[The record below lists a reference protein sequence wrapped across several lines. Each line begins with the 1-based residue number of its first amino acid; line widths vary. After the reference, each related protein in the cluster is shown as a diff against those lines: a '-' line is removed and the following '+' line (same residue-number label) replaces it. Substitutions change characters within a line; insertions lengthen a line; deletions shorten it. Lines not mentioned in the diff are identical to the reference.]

1 MREIIAVCRSEKRA
15 RDHVARVLDRY
26 FWRIGDRTW
35 RGKATN
41 ACLDRVAKELRKR
54 ATRNTAVV
62 LHEIRS
68 AAESRKPIIR
78 IGARHAFSPEGVVPV
93 AMHPAQHRAGAA
105 RSQAERSSAAA
116 VAIAALFHDLGKAF
130 ALFQGKLRRALLG
143 EKGEGDALRHELI
156 SAAVWDQL
164 SGALPDAGLIVALK
178 ALTPAQIDAACGAV
192 QPALRALFQRA
203 QDGVQF
209 TLPFAFLRQEGTLAS
224 TIGLLI
230 LTHHRLPSSEH
241 DHVTLTIHRHI
252 RTESALAPGDLAVA
266 DGEPFW
272 HALWWRG
279 ALARE
284 AAKLCTEA
292 PIASADMGLRAALMF
307 ADHYGS
313 AKKQPLNSIAPH
325 LANTITLGAAC
336 HPADSLSRHV
346 QRVYRYTRFSHE
358 MIFALRERYPALDE
372 AALPPAVALPEV
384 SDVARFAWQAEA
396 ARAARR
402 QCAER
407 EGGFFAAILAGTGS
421 GKTRA
426 APTILA
432 NAALGDAR
440 PERQYFRMSLALGL
454 RVLATQ
460 SAQDYVD
467 DLGFAARDI
476 AVMIGDPPLNFEAQE
491 APVTDGSESLIT
503 LPEWLRVES
512 PETRIPP
519 EGDAAEAQWL
529 AGLSM
534 DTDRGLPAFLSMVL
548 EARSAPAVAAKRFL
562 QAPVMVG
569 TVDHLMG
576 VAAPINARFLLQ
588 SLRVM
593 TSDLILDEIDQ
604 YDGED
609 LAAIARLVYQAGA
622 AGRRVMAMSATLTPD
637 IAQALYLAYRTGW
650 ADHARATGC
659 SAHVNLLMAGD
670 APQSIC
676 TNAGDEDIDILL
688 ARCRAALLAGIA
700 QAPALRRG
708 AILPPCESWDELV
721 AQISLGAT
729 QLHQETA
736 VRLNDLR
743 VSVGLVRM
751 TRIAHATALAAQ
763 LPSGDRGGV
772 LRLLICL
779 HSQMPRLHRAY
790 IETRLKRALTRKA
803 QAPGF
808 DPEANLR
815 ALCVEFGVFE
825 RARHIGA
832 RDVEIVLVT
841 TPVIETGNDVDFDWA
856 ILDPISTR
864 AIIQS
869 AGRVRRHRP
878 ATGHG
883 ANVLILGRSPIAM
896 KHGKLTQPGVE
907 TPCDPETGV
916 TVTEA
921 LLGFEGRE
929 FRTLAGAVDFGTL
942 TAAPLLSE
950 DDPFPLRDAEAE
962 MRQKMISTAD
972 TAPLGRY
979 VSTPT
984 VRWNLQMTQ
993 TRKFRR
999 SETAEIEYVLLAD
1012 PAATARWFV
1021 NLTPSIRGGRLVEA
1035 KRLEHAHLETA
1046 CLFTDLTALGW
1057 AALTGGDREMTDDD
1071 RKALLRCAIPRFTTD
1086 GEPQHT
1092 FAELTGFTRGAEKDL
1107 FAPFGKVI

>member
-1 MREIIAVCRSEKRA
+1 MREVIAVCRSEKRA

-62 LHEIRS
+62 VHEIRR

-93 AMHPAQHRAGAA
+93 ATHPAEHRAGAA
-105 RSQAERSSAAA
+105 RSQAERSS
-116 VAIAALFHDLGKAF
+116 VATLAISALFHDLGKAF
-130 ALFQGKLRRALLG
+130 TLFQGKLRRALQG
-143 EKGEGDALRHELI
+143 ARGEGDALRHELI
-156 SAAVWDQL
+156 SAAVWDHL
-164 SGALPDAGLIVALK
+164 FGGLPDTALIAALK
-178 ALTPAQIDAACGAV
+178 TLTPAQIDSACVAV
-192 QPALRALFQRA
+192 RPALMVLFRQA
-203 QDGVQF
+203 HSPHP
-209 TLPFAFLRQEGTLAS
+209 LPFAFLGQEGALAY

-230 LTHHRLPSSEH
+230 LTHHKLPTADSN
-241 DHVTLTIHRHI
+241 HVTLLSDRHI
-252 RTESALAPGDLAVA
+252 RAESALSPEDLCVA
-266 DGEPFW
+266 RGEPFW
-272 HALWWRG
+272 HAPWWLG

-284 AAKLCTEA
+284 AAKMTPEA
-292 PIASADMGLRAALMF
+292 PIASADIGLRAALMF

-313 AKKQPLNSIAPH
+313 AKKQPTDEIADH
-325 LANTITLGAAC
+325 LANTIPVEGKPR
-336 HPADSLSRHV
+336 PADSLLRHV
-346 QRVYRYTRFSHE
+346 QRVYRYCRFSHE
-358 MIFALRERYPALDE
+358 MLFALRARYPALDE

-384 SDVARFAWQAEA
+384 SKVARFAWQAEV

-402 QCAER
+402 ICAER

-440 PERQYFRMSLALGL
+440 AERRYVRMTLALGL

-460 SAQDYVD
+460 SAQDYVE
-467 DLGFAARDI
+467 DLGFSARDI
-476 AVMIGDPPLNFEAQE
+476 AVMIGDPPLEF
-491 APVTDGSESLIT
+491 APKEEPVVDGSESLIT

-512 PETRIPP
+512 PETRIPR

-529 AGLSM
+529 AGLSF
-534 DTDRGLPAFLSMVL
+534 DTDRGLPAFLSMIL
-548 EARSAPAVAAKRFL
+548 EERSSATASAKRFL

-576 VAAPINARFLLQ
+576 VAAPTNARFLLQ
-588 SLRVM
+588 SVRVM

-609 LAAIARLVYQAGA
+609 IAAIARLVYQAGA
-622 AGRRVMAMSATLTPD
+622 SGRRVMAMSATLTPD

-650 ADHARATGC
+650 AEHARATGAP
-659 SAHVNLLMAGD
+659 AHVNLLLTGD
-670 APQSIC
+670 APNSLC
-676 TNAGDEDIDILL
+676 TNAQGEEIGVLL
-688 ARCRAALLAGIA
+688 DRCRAALLAGIA

-708 AILPPCESWDELV
+708 AILPPCESWADLV
-721 AQISLGAT
+721 AQIDQGASR
-729 QLHQETA
+729 LHGETA
-736 VRLNDLR
+736 VSLDGLR

-763 LPSGDRGGV
+763 IPSGDLGGR

-779 HSQMPRLHRAY
+779 HARMPRLHRGF
-790 IETRLKRALTRKA
+790 IEMRLKRALTRKPE
-803 QAPGF
+803 APDF

-815 ALCVEFGVFE
+815 ALYAEFGVFD
-825 RARHIGA
+825 RARRIGA
-832 RDVEIVLVT
+832 RDIEIIVVT

-878 ATGHG
+878 AIGQG

-896 KHGKLTQPGVE
+896 QSGSLAHPGAE
-907 TPCDPETGV
+907 TPCAPETAVPNLG
-916 TVTEA
+916 A
-921 LLGFEGRE
+921 LDAYAGRE
-929 FRTLAGAVDFGTL
+929 FAALAGAVSFSTI

-950 DDPFPLRDAEAE
+950 ADPFPLRDAEAAL
-962 MRQKMISTAD
+962 RARMISTYAGD
-972 TAPLGRY
+972 PLGKY
-979 VSTPT
+979 LAQPT
-984 VRWNLQMTQ
+984 ARWNLKMTQ
-993 TRKFRR
+993 TRRFRR
-999 SETAEIEYVLLAD
+999 SDTAEVEYTQMGESAD
-1012 PAATARWFV
+1012 AARWFV
-1021 NLTPSIRGGRLVEA
+1021 TLTPFVRGARTVEA
-1035 KRLEHAHLETA
+1035 VRLSQPTLAAAT
-1046 CLFTDLTALGW
+1046 LFGDLTALGW
-1057 AALTGGDREMTDDD
+1057 SALTGGGQAMTESDRTS
-1071 RKALLRCAIPRFTTD
+1071 LLRCAIPSYD
-1086 GEPQHT
+1086 EGLEPQLT
-1092 FAELTGFTRGAEKDL
+1092 YTDFTGFTRGTVEDL
-1107 FAPFGKVI
+1107 FAPFGKLV